1 MSLVD
6 VLKEAEQVKPI
17 DTINGMKIVPFETV
31 PALAQA
37 ALVNDEDLGGR
48 TMNLNGTVA
57 RSRCL
62 FAAVNVDNLYIN
74 RYKMSKGKLYVITD
88 YRAIKDQSSGRIYA
102 KQIPAYVF
110 GRKEGELVLEKMDI
124 VSDVEFVS
132 DFTQK
137 LSNEAMQKLMP
148 LLVNSADIKTADD
161 LPI

>member
-1 MSLVD
+1 MSLID
-6 VLKEAEQVKPI
+6 VLKEAENVKPI
-17 DTINGMKIVPFETV
+17 DTINGMKIVPFESV

-37 ALVNDEDLGGR
+37 AIVNDEDLGGR

-57 RSRCL
+57 RSKCL

-74 RYKMSKGKLYVITD
+74 RYKVVKGKLYVITD
-88 YRAIKDQSSGRIYA
+88 YRAIKDQASGRVYA

-110 GRKEGELVLEKMDI
+110 VRKDGEMVLEKMDI
-124 VSDVEFVS
+124 VSDTEFVS
-132 DFTQK
+132 DYTNK

-148 LLVNSADIKTADD
+148 LLVNSADIKTADE

>member
-1 MSLVD
+1 MSLID

-17 DTINGMKIVPFETV
+17 DTINGMKIVPFESV

-37 ALVNDEDLGGR
+37 ALVNNDDLGGR
-48 TMNLNGTVA
+48 TVNLNGTIA

-74 RYKMSKGKLYVITD
+74 RYKMVKGKLYVVTD

-110 GRKEGELVLEKMDI
+110 TRKDGELVLEKMDI
-124 VSDVEFVS
+124 VSDTEFVA
-132 DFTQK
+132 DYTNK

-148 LLVNSADIKTADD
+148 LLVNSGDIKTADD

>member
-1 MSLVD
+1 MSLID
-6 VLKEAEQVKPI
+6 VLKEAESVQPI
-17 DTINGMKIVPFETV
+17 DTINGMKIVPFEHV

-37 ALVNDEDLGGR
+37 ALVNNEDLGGR

-74 RYKMSKGKLYVITD
+74 RYKVNKGKLYVITD
-88 YRAIKDQSSGRIYA
+88 YRAIKDQSSGRVYA

-110 GRKEGELVLEKMDI
+110 VRKDGEMVLEKMDI
-124 VSDVEFVS
+124 VSDTEFVS
-132 DFTQK
+132 DYTNR

-148 LLVNSADIKTADD
+148 LLVNSGDIKTADD